1 MKNKQTQFIFLIL
14 NIFTPILLSAADTT
28 NAVGDSATVV
38 EYTLLGIGAAVIFGA
53 FYALFKLY
61 DAVMF
66 TEKVRLLRQYSPE
79 LLEKVDIQI
88 EEKPSVWRRL
98 YKRMTQVVPIEK
110 ENDILLNHDYDGIR
124 ELDNNLPPWWVA
136 LFYITI
142 AIAPVIIYMNH
153 FSDSAQTQA
162 EEYAAE
168 SERAEKAVK
177 AYLATQA
184 DMVDENTVV
193 AVTAANEIS
202 LGKSI
207 YEVNCAACH
216 GQGGEGGVGPNL
228 TDDYWLHGGDIKH
241 IFGTIKY
248 GVPEKGMISWKAQ
261 LRPADMQKIASYIL
275 TLKGTN
281 PPNQK
286 EPQGEIWKPTEEE
299 NAGQELGMLQ
309 K

>member
-1 MKNKQTQFIFLIL
+1 MKNKHTQFILLIL
-14 NIFTPILLSAADTT
+14 FLFPPILLSAAD
-28 NAVGDSATVV
+28 NMQYVGDSATIV
-38 EYTLLGIGAAVIFGA
+38 EYTILGIGAVVVLGA

-88 EEKPSVWRRL
+88 EEKPSIWRRL

-110 ENDILLNHDYDGIR
+110 ETDILLNHDYDGIR

-142 AIAPVIIYMNH
+142 AISPVIIYMNH
-153 FSDSAQTQA
+153 FADNSQTQA

-168 SERAEKAVK
+168 TERAEKAVK

-193 AVTAANEIS
+193 ALTAANEIS

-207 YEVNCAACH
+207 YDVNCAACH

-228 TDDYWLHGGDIKH
+228 TDEYWLHGGSIKH

-248 GVPEKGMISWKAQ
+248 GVPEKGMIAWKTQ

-286 EPQGEIWKPTEEE
+286 EPQGEIWEASPDE
-299 NAGQELGMLQ
+299 NSAQELGMLQ